1 MDYFYDMSF
10 QAPTQ
15 DDIDNYFHSKQYFAR
30 KTQER
35 KLILMKDEVDDYAV
49 DWYEGTADRY
59 A

>member
-15 DDIDNYFHSKQYFAR
+15 DDIDNYFHSKHYFAR
-30 KTQER
+30 KAQER
-35 KLILMKDEVDDYAV
+35 KLNYMKDEGYDYAV
-49 DWYEGTADRY
+49 DWYEGAADRN